1 MQPFDFT
8 KVPKQFCDNVNVGV
22 NKEAIV
28 LAMFSGE
35 TVGIYALSP
44 EHAKR
49 LSLMLSYNIADY
61 EKKFGEIKTEWSPN
75 VPSPIHFDDL
85 SGPKK

>member
-1 MQPFDFT
+1 MQQLDFA
-8 KVPKQFCDNVNVGV
+8 KVPKQFCDNVHIGLSQESV
-22 NKEAIV
+22 V

-35 TVGIYALSP
+35 NAGIYAFSP

-49 LSLMLSYNIADY
+49 LSLSLSYNITDY

-75 VPSPIHFDDL
+75 VPSPIRFDDL